1 MTESSLSSLDP
12 ENWESERHQAHA
24 MLDDLLD
31 YLQNLPERPVWQP
44 IPASVRHSFQEG
56 SPGAGQPLKEIHQR
70 FMRDILPYAVG
81 NAHPGFMGW
90 VHGGGTVAGLL
101 AEMLAG
107 GLNANLGGRD
117 QIPVAVEQQILRWA
131 RTWFRFPETA
141 QGIFTTGTSQGTLM
155 ALWVARVALWG
166 EKVRQEGVGAHTLTV
181 YAAPTVHGC
190 LHKALDLSGLGK
202 KSLHLVDLDESGR
215 MDVSALQ
222 VQIGKDRQ
230 AGLTPFMVVGSAGT
244 VDTGAIDDLA
254 ALAALCRTESL
265 WFHVDGALGAL
276 GCWSAELAP
285 LFQGIEQAD
294 SLAFDFHKWGQVP
307 YDAGFLLI
315 REGSLQRRTF
325 SSPARYLAREERG
338 AAAGEDWP
346 CDLGPDLSRGF
357 RALKTWMTVR
367 RYGTERLG
375 AMMAHTCALARFM
388 ADRVNRETSLELMA
402 PVTLNIVCFRYRAE
416 PARVDALNAQIAIAL
431 QESGIAVPST
441 TLVRGQRVLRVA
453 LVNHRT
459 RARDLEALICAV
471 LHLGQRFSTGRIQ
484 SS

>member
-1 MTESSLSSLDP
+1 MTEPTSSSLDP
-12 ENWESERHQAHA
+12 DDWDSERHQAHA

-31 YLQNLPERPVWQP
+31 YVQNLTERPVWQP
-44 IPASVRHSFQEG
+44 IPVSVRRSFQEN
-56 SPGAGQPLKEIHQR
+56 SPCTGQSLEEIHQR
-70 FMRDILPYAVG
+70 FMEDILPYAVG

-90 VHGGGTVAGLL
+90 VHGGGTVTGML

-117 QIPVAVEQQILRWA
+117 QIPVAVEQQIVRWA
-131 RTWFRFPETA
+131 REWFRFPETA
-141 QGIFTTGTSQGTLM
+141 QGIFTTGTSQATLM
-155 ALWVARVALWG
+155 ALWVARVAQWG
-166 EKVRQEGVGAHTLTV
+166 EKIRQEGVGLHTLTV
-181 YAAPTVHGC
+181 YAASTVHGS
-190 LHKALDLSGLGK
+190 LLKALDLSGLGE

-215 MDVSALQ
+215 MDVSALH

-244 VDTGAIDDLA
+244 VDTGAIDDLT
-254 ALAALCRTESL
+254 ALATLCRTQSL

-276 GCWSAELAP
+276 GCWSTELAP

-315 REGSLQRRTF
+315 RAGSLQRRTF
-325 SSPARYLAREERG
+325 ASSDRYLAREERG
-338 AAAGEDWP
+338 TAAGEDWP

-375 AMMAHTCALARFM
+375 AMMAHTCALARFV
-388 ADRVNRETSLELMA
+388 AERVSREVSLELMA
-402 PVTLNIVCFRYRAE
+402 PVTLNIVCFRHRAE
-416 PARVDALNAQIAIAL
+416 PAQANALNAQIAIAL
-431 QESGIAVPST
+431 QESGIAVLST

-459 RARDLEALICAV
+459 RVRDLESLICAV
-471 LHLGQRFSTGRIQ
+471 LHLGKRFSTGRIQ